1 MKSSYL
7 RCVKTNEYN
16 LFRVRVTVRWTGQH
30 VAISF
35 PSFGRCRREDK
46 GCAPADR
53 MLFSPL
59 RMSECTVGFS

>member
-35 PSFGRCRREDK
+35 PSLGQCGREDK
-46 GCAPADR
+46 GCVPADR
-53 MLFSPL
+53 MLFSLL